1 MGLIEMARRYPD
13 LCVTIRLGDLLE
25 ANEQL
30 ARQIRR
36 EADESRARRD
46 SDAGCLLIPKDRV
59 AGMLG
64 VDPSTLWRWE
74 NEYNYLHPVRIG
86 RKVYYR
92 QTEIQAIIDA
102 HQEEHTHNQSK

>member
-1 MGLIEMARRYPD
+1 MGLIEMAQRYPD
-13 LCVTIRLGDLLE
+13 LAVTIRLGDLLE

-30 ARQIRR
+30 ARRIRR
-36 EADESRARRD
+36 EAEETQARRD
-46 SDAGCLLIPKDRV
+46 REAGCRLIPKDRV

-74 NEYNYLHPVRIG
+74 NEYDYLHPVRIG

-92 QTEIQAIIDA
+92 ESEIQAIIDA
-102 HQEEHTHNQSK
+102 HREETTNQSK